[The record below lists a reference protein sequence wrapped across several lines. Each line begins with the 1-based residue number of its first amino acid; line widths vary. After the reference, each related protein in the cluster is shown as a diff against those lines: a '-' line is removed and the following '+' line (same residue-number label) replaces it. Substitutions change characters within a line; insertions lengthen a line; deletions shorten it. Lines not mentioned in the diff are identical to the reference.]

1 MPRRNIAKKHI
12 SESAMAAGST
22 SFRHFALGLLS
33 QKPMSGYDIKR
44 RLDILS
50 WLIDGPSFG
59 NIYSSL
65 RLLLQEGL
73 VTVKVIP
80 QESRPSRKVYSITE
94 AGRQVL
100 REWVERPI
108 AANPSLKAFVMRLTL
123 AGSFSPARLIT
134 HLEQRRNQVS
144 AHQAALG
151 RATTSLDSATDIQ
164 RLMLEYGMALA
175 ATELEWLDS
184 TINRLSK

>member
-1 MPRRNIAKKHI
+1 
-12 SESAMAAGST
+12 MAADSV
-22 SFRHFALGLLS
+22 SFRHFALGLLN
-33 QKPMSGYDIKR
+33 QQPMSGYDIKR
-44 RLDILS
+44 YLGILS

-73 VTVKVIP
+73 VTMEVVP
-80 QESRPSRKVYSITE
+80 QENRPSRKVYSIAE

-100 REWVERPI
+100 REWVEQPI
-108 AANPSLKAFVMRLTL
+108 TANPSLKTFVMRLTL
-123 AGSFSPARLIT
+123 AGSFSQTKLIAY
-134 HLEQRRNQVS
+134 LEQRCNQVS
-144 AHQAALG
+144 VHQAALEQT
-151 RATTSLDSATDIQ
+151 AESLEGVADAQ

-184 TINRLSK
+184 MLDRLSKQSLPVEVVQGN